1 MAMEQLFRLMA
12 EKKASDIYLSAGSPI
27 TIKINGISVPLNQDK
42 LTPAAILTLLAEV
55 LNEKQMHILE
65 EESEFN
71 AGIPLSGV
79 GSFRLSAFRQRGTIA
94 AVMRFIP
101 VDGPSLDTIGVPVE
115 LLSELIMERRGLIL
129 LVGATGSG
137 KSTTLA
143 AMIDHRNGQRS
154 GHILT
159 FEDPIEYL
167 FKNRKSIVN
176 QREIGS
182 DAKTLQ
188 NGLKNALRQA
198 PDVIFIGEIRDRDT
212 MTAAIAYSL
221 SGHLVLATLHAN
233 NSYHALNR
241 IISFYSPE
249 NRPALLADLA
259 AALKAIVSQRLIRSK
274 VGGRLPAVEVLLNTR
289 LIADMIEKGKLPEI
303 KESMEK
309 SLAAGSITFEQC
321 LIDLLKED
329 KITQEEAL
337 ANSDSVTNLLWLIN
351 NQGAADRP
359 TETGKSKNLPVGST
373 PATPAEES
381 GATFTEFTLHS

>member
-12 EKKASDIYLSAGSPI
+12 EKKASDIYLSAGAPI
-27 TIKINGISVPLNQDK
+27 TIKINGVSIPVNQEK
-42 LTPAAILTLLAEV
+42 LTPSALISLLGEV
-55 LNEKQMHILE
+55 LNEKQMRLLE
-65 EESEFN
+65 EEGEFN
-71 AGIPLSGV
+71 AGIPLAGI
-79 GSFRLSAFRQRGTIA
+79 GSFRLSAFRQRGSLA

-101 VDGPSLDTIGVPVE
+101 VDVPSLETIGVPVD

-188 NGLKNALRQA
+188 TGLKNALRQA

-233 NSYHALNR
+233 NSYHAMNR

-259 AALKAIVSQRLIRSK
+259 AALKAVISQRLIRGK
-274 VGGRLPAVEVLLNTR
+274 AGGRLPALEVLLNTR
-289 LIADMIEKGKLPEI
+289 LIADMIEKGKIPEI
-303 KESMEK
+303 KETMEK
-309 SLAAGSITFEQC
+309 SLAAGSITFEQS
-321 LIDLLKED
+321 LIQLLKED

-337 ANSDSVTNLLWLIN
+337 ANADSVTNLLWLIN

-359 TETGKSKNLPVGST
+359 DENGKNLNT
-373 PATPAEES
+373 PTDAAAQTDES
-381 GATFTEFTLHS
+381 GATFTEFTLHT